1 MSFIDSC
8 GFANTEMTVKETR
21 EIQDSGV
28 LFFFPSGKEKKI
40 ARCGGVHLYLAR
52 GRLRQ

>member
-28 LFFFPSGKEKKI
+28 LYFSSGKERKI